1 MNDRKPADRR
11 SDHPDRNADVGDA
24 ADKPSVRAAKGS
36 VHEAIG
42 KLIGDDAACARGSAE
57 KAAGEAADKDKSSRS

>member
-1 MNDRKPADRR
+1 MSDRIPSDRKTGPA
-11 SDHPDRNADVGDA
+11 VA

-42 KLIGDDAACARGSAE
+42 KLIGDDAACAHGSAE
-57 KAAGEAADKDKSSRS
+57 KAAGEAADKDKSSRP

>member
-1 MNDRKPADRR
+1 MNDGKATDGKRN
-11 SDHPDRNADVGDA
+11 PDQ
-24 ADKPSVRAAKGS
+24 PSVRAAKGS

-42 KLIGDDAACARGSAE
+42 KLIGDDAARARGSAE